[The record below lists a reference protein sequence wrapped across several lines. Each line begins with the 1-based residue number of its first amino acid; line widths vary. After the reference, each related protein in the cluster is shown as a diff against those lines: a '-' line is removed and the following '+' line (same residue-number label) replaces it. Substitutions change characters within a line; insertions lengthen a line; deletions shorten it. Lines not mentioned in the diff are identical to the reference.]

1 MYQIYVEYAL
11 QSYKENIVLTFELH
25 KNSRLVESLSTYLL
39 YIYILQI
46 IFHYHL
52 HFYLY
57 RIIMLYF
64 SYSFVS
70 YKGIN
75 EVKGIHICFVVTV
88 VEIVNRED
96 KVKGFMTALHKIIQ
110 ITE

>member
-1 MYQIYVEYAL
+1 
-11 QSYKENIVLTFELH
+11 
-25 KNSRLVESLSTYLL
+25 
-39 YIYILQI
+39 
-46 IFHYHL
+46 
-52 HFYLY
+52 
-57 RIIMLYF
+57 MLYF

-110 ITE
+110 ITELCGNVFSPKQLNFYLDKRVMI

>member
-1 MYQIYVEYAL
+1 M
-11 QSYKENIVLTFELH
+11 
-25 KNSRLVESLSTYLL
+25 
-39 YIYILQI
+39 
-46 IFHYHL
+46 
-52 HFYLY
+52 
-57 RIIMLYF
+57 MLYF